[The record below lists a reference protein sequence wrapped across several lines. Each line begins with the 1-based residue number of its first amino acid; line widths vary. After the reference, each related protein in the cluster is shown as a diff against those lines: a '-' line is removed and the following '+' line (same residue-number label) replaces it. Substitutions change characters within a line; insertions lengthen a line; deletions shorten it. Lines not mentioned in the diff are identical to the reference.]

1 MGWACLVRLVLGLL
15 AASGRWERGWK
26 EWAELVVVGGIM
38 GLATLGFIG
47 QAEIGHIKDL
57 RRMMKSEKSE

>member
-26 EWAELVVVGGIM
+26 EWAELVVVGAIM
-38 GLATLGFIG
+38 GLATLGF
-47 QAEIGHIKDL
+47 
-57 RRMMKSEKSE
+57 M